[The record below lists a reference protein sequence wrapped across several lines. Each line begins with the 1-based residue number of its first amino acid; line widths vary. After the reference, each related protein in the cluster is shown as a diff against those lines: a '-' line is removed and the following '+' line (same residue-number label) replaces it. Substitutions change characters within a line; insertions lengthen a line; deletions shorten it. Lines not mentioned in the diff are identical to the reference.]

1 MIKIIIGL
9 ICVMIANILLGS
21 SIAKLRNDWNF
32 KKFSKKLIKHD
43 LIDSF
48 NDEDYVEIN
57 TKLML
62 LRKYAV
68 YSENVSIKKIL
79 SLMFDKYPDE
89 KEKLNKLLI
98 DYENVEKQNIQFVLS
113 DGTKRSLYE
122 TIEDVMYG
130 VYLHADFDKIK
141 RLISSDENLRF
152 TCVRKYVEDFET
164 IILKTYDILI
174 KYYDFN
180 NKYNFNERASI
191 IYLGDSLNNTQSI
204 TNSKYWSNLYGK
216 DCSMEDLESI
226 INDSEYED
234 IQILY
239 ICYQFI
245 TNIKE
250 TNLNISFLD
259 NLIYPSTKKDWGN
272 FLEAKSFYESINNP
286 GLSTKVRYNKKHDM
300 AYVRIMPNVDGAFS
314 ISTPH
319 IIPENY
325 EISLVK
331 YGNNWKIYSFGSHLD

>member
-1 MIKIIIGL
+1 M
-9 ICVMIANILLGS
+9 
-21 SIAKLRNDWNF
+21 
-32 KKFSKKLIKHD
+32 HD
-43 LIDSF
+43 
-48 NDEDYVEIN
+48 
-57 TKLML
+57 
-62 LRKYAV
+62 
-68 YSENVSIKKIL
+68 
-79 SLMFDKYPDE
+79 
-89 KEKLNKLLI
+89 
-98 DYENVEKQNIQFVLS
+98 
-113 DGTKRSLYE
+113 
-122 TIEDVMYG
+122 

-331 YGNNWKIYSFGSHLD
+331 YGNNWKIYSFGSPLDSYIKN